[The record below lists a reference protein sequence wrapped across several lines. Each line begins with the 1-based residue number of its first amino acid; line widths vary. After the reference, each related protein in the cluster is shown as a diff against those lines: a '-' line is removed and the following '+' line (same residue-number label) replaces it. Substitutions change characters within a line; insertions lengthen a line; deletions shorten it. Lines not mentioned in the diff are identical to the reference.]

1 MNYKELNASLRH
13 KEHEPTMTTSSKN
26 ALLNRLIEEQN
37 SIHQQRTSRKMFSIA
52 PLQFIYTHKS
62 AISGIAA
69 ILVVSLMIWRNN
81 SPSRLNLQNGNP
93 HLADTTLTKQF
104 DSTQWHHDSVK

>member
-13 KEHEPTMTTSSKN
+13 KSEDPTMSSTAKS
-26 ALLNRLIEEQN
+26 AMLNRLIEEQN
-37 SIHQQRTSRKMFSIA
+37 SIHQQRTSTKMFSIA

-81 SPSRLNLQNGNP
+81 SPSRLNLNNGNP
-93 HLADTTLTKQF
+93 HLADTTFTKQF